1 MYLAIFFSNV
11 RPRCGRL
18 SAIPVVPRGMQF
30 FKLSGPPAICAE
42 SPPARSS
49 HLVVRTTIECTHGRE
64 RFDGLRCSPGR
75 RLTYDDLLL
84 FPEGDGLRHEIIDGV
99 HYVTPS
105 PSLRHQDLVGR
116 LYLAIGNFLATRPGL
131 GRIFLRLD
139 VVFTIHD
146 VVEPDS
152 VFVAGDQT
160 DILTEANIQGPPAI
174 VIEILSKS
182 TRSRTNESR
191 RSSSIAAATGYW
203 IVDPDRNQLTV
214 YRRERSALGA
224 CSTLSAADSAV
235 LTTASIPG
243 FSLSLSDLFRPT
255 I

>member
-1 MYLAIFFSNV
+1 
-11 RPRCGRL
+11 
-18 SAIPVVPRGMQF
+18 
-30 FKLSGPPAICAE
+30 
-42 SPPARSS
+42 
-49 HLVVRTTIECTHGRE
+49 
-64 RFDGLRCSPGR
+64 
-75 RLTYDDLLL
+75 
-84 FPEGDGLRHEIIDGV
+84 
-99 HYVTPS
+99 VTPS

-116 LYLAIGNFLATRPGL
+116 LYLAIGNFLATRPGI
-131 GRIFLRLD
+131 GRIFLSPLD

-146 VVEPDS
+146 VVEPDL

-182 TRSRTNESR
+182 TRSRDER
-191 RSSSIAAATGYW
+191 IKKELFDRGGVREYW
-203 IVDPDRNQLTV
+203 IVDPDRSQVTV
-214 YRRERSALGA
+214 YRRERSALDA
-224 CSTLSAADSAV
+224 RSTVSAADSAV

>member
-1 MYLAIFFSNV
+1 MV
-11 RPRCGRL
+11 
-18 SAIPVVPRGMQF
+18 
-30 FKLSGPPAICAE
+30 SGAHP
-42 SPPARSS
+42 
-49 HLVVRTTIECTHGRE
+49 
-64 RFDGLRCSPGR
+64 DR

-116 LYLAIGNFLATRPGL
+116 LYLAIANFLGTRPGI
-131 GRIFLRLD
+131 GRIFLSPLD

-146 VVEPDS
+146 VVEPDL

-182 TRSRTNESR
+182 TRSRDER
-191 RSSSIAAATGYW
+191 IKKELFDRGGVREYW
-203 IVDPDRNQLTV
+203 IVDSDRSQVAV
-214 YRRERSALGA
+214 YRRERSALDA
-224 CSTLSAADSAV
+224 RSTLSPADSAV

>member
-1 MYLAIFFSNV
+1 MV
-11 RPRCGRL
+11 
-18 SAIPVVPRGMQF
+18 
-30 FKLSGPPAICAE
+30 SGA
-42 SPPARSS
+42 
-49 HLVVRTTIECTHGRE
+49 H
-64 RFDGLRCSPGR
+64 PGR

-116 LYLAIGNFLATRPGL
+116 LYLAIGNFLATRPGI
-131 GRIFLRLD
+131 GRIFLSPLD

-146 VVEPDS
+146 VVEPDL

-182 TRSRTNESR
+182 TRSRDER
-191 RSSSIAAATGYW
+191 IKKELFDRGGVREYW
-203 IVDPDRNQLTV
+203 IVDPDRSQVTV

>member
-1 MYLAIFFSNV
+1 MV
-11 RPRCGRL
+11 
-18 SAIPVVPRGMQF
+18 
-30 FKLSGPPAICAE
+30 SGA
-42 SPPARSS
+42 
-49 HLVVRTTIECTHGRE
+49 H
-64 RFDGLRCSPGR
+64 PGR

-84 FPEGDGLRHEIIDGV
+84 FPEGDGVRHEIIDGV

-116 LYLAIGNFLATRPGL
+116 LYLAIGNFLATRPGI
-131 GRIFLRLD
+131 GRIFLSPLD

-146 VVEPDS
+146 VVEPDL

-182 TRSRTNESR
+182 TRSRDER
-191 RSSSIAAATGYW
+191 IKKELFDRGGVREYW
-203 IVDPDRNQLTV
+203 IVDPDRSQVTV
-214 YRRERSALGA
+214 YRRERSALDA
-224 CSTLSAADSAV
+224 RSTVSAADSAV